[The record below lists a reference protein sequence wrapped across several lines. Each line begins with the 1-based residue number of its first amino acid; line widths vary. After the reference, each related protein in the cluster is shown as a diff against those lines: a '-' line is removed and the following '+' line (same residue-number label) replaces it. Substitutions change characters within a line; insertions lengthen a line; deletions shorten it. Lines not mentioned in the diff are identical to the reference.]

1 MSRSL
6 PLVTAAERRN
16 RLGRRH
22 RLAPTARAA
31 TVAQAADAVV
41 ALHATDAATVYLSA
55 RARLAEG
62 GPSAIERALYEDV
75 SLVRLLSMR
84 NTLFAVSAELAPYVD
99 SSTARGIAAKER
111 RTLLKHLAEDG
122 QGLDADWLAAAEA
135 AALDALDAAGAST
148 GSQLSAAVPT
158 LRQKITIGRGKK
170 YEAETGVATRVIRL
184 LAADGRIRR
193 DRPRGSWT
201 SSQFRWVHTRPWPA
215 VPAPEAHAEIARRWL
230 RAYGPATEAD
240 LKWWTGWTLTE
251 VRKALAAVGPEEVR
265 LDDGGTALVSP
276 VTPPR
281 NPRRNPGLRCCRGWT
296 PAAWAGPTGAST
308 STRPTGPPCSTTRA
322 TSARRCGGTARSSAA
337 GHSVPTGRSSGGC
350 WPTPAGKPE
359 RPSRPRLPG
368 SPSGWATPASPRG
381 SAPRWSANSPPEHGP
396 SADAPPA
403 PRVDTAGHRG
413 LGVVGLP
420 REHERPEVEVARRT
434 VVTAYGAQGLPA

>member
-215 VPAPEAHAEIARRWL
+215 VPAPEARAEIARRWL

-276 VTPPR
+276 GDTAAEPAPEPWVALL
-281 NPRRNPGLRCCRGWT
+281 PGLDPSGMGWADRSFHLD
-296 PAAWAGPTGAST
+296 PAHRPALFDYAGNIGPTVWWNGEIV
-308 STRPTGPPCSTTRA
+308 G
-322 TSARRCGGTARSSAA
+322 
-337 GHSVPTGRSSGGC
+337 
-350 WPTPAGKPE
+350 
-359 RPSRPRLPG
+359 
-368 SPSGWATPASPRG
+368 GWAQRSDGEIVWRLLADPGREAGEAIAAEAARLAEWVGDARITPRFRTPLER
-381 SAPRWSANSPPEHGP
+381 EL
-396 SADAPPA
+396 
-403 PRVDTAGHRG
+403 TA
-413 LGVVGLP
+413 
-420 REHERPEVEVARRT
+420 
-434 VVTAYGAQGLPA
+434 